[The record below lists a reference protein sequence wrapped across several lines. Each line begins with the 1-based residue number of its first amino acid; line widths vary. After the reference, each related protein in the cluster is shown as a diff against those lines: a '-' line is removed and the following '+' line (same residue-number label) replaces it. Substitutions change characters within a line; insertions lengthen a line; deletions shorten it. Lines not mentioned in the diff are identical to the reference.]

1 MKKRISILCLVFLI
15 HFGAYSQTEFEL
27 DPRQSML
34 MTGKGPGQDGTINPY
49 DGQDCMAI
57 VENIGKRSFSIRIQ
71 NDGKVVEEIAIAKKE
86 VKRIELLKGYELYLD
101 PNPNGIAKAKV
112 SYEKEGE

>member
-1 MKKRISILCLVFLI
+1 MKTRISILCLVFLI
-15 HFGAYSQTEFEL
+15 HFGASAQTAFEL

-49 DGQDCMAI
+49 DGQDCIAI
-57 VENIGKRSFSIRIQ
+57 VENIGKRPFSIRIQ
-71 NDGKVVEEIAIAKKE
+71 NDGKIVEEITIAKKE

-101 PNPNGIAKAKV
+101 PNPNGIAKARV
-112 SYEKEGE
+112 SYEKEED